1 MSLTP
6 EDTFNVEVL
15 KLLLYVAS
23 IDGEVGKHES
33 NLVLGLGRSWSVPEP
48 VLQDLLKHGNAHLEP
63 NWSLLKER
71 KDDTLMAARTLVLAD
86 GVVNPEESLMLRKV
100 MQSLA

>member
-1 MSLTP
+1 MALSE

-48 VLQDLLKHGNAHLEP
+48 VLQDLLKNGDAHVEP
-63 NWSLLKER
+63 NWALLKSRADEAI
-71 KDDTLMAARTLVLAD
+71 MAARTLVLAD
-86 GVVNPEESLMLRKV
+86 GVVNPEESMMLKKV
-100 MQSLA
+100 KQSLA

>member
-1 MSLTP
+1 MSLSA

-33 NLVLGLGRSWSVPEP
+33 QLVMGLGRSWSVPEP
-48 VLQDLLKHGNAHLEP
+48 VLQELLKHGDAHVEP
-63 NWSLLKER
+63 NWVLLKSRADEAI
-71 KDDTLMAARTLVLAD
+71 LAARTLVLAD
-86 GVVNPEESLMLRKV
+86 GVVNPEESMMLKKV
-100 MQSLA
+100 MASLA

>member
-1 MSLTP
+1 MALSP

-23 IDGEVGKHES
+23 IDGEVGKHET

-48 VLQDLLKHGNAHLEP
+48 VLQELLKNGDAHSEP
-63 NWSLLKER
+63 NWGLLKSR
-71 KDDTLMAARTLVLAD
+71 KDDAIIAARTLVLAD
-86 GVVNPEESLMLRKV
+86 GVVNPEESMMLKKV